1 MAGNFVAM
9 LTPLLLHMGISEMAA
24 FLLWQAVCFFGG
36 GPETAAAVTGG
47 YAALLG
53 NLLVLP
59 FAVWMYRR
67 DMNRDTEECGGR
79 GQPAQERCR
88 RLSASGLSAG
98 SAGLRRR
105 KIGLRRREVWPE
117 TQENRSKTQ
126 KGWTETQGNQRIK
139 RRASNVFLPA
149 LLCLAAGG
157 ILNVLYS
164 GLLNALHIQDFFSS
178 QVQEQLLSVPWPL
191 QLAGLGLLVPVTEE
205 LIFRGLTYRRM
216 RRVLP
221 ALPAIVLSALLFA
234 VYHGNPL
241 QIIFAFPMAVVLAAL
256 YERGKLFVFPVLF
269 HVGANLTAVFLNFLL

>member
-1 MAGNFVAM
+1 MAGNFVAI

-24 FLLWQAVCFFGG
+24 FLLWQAVCLFGG
-36 GPETAAAVTGG
+36 SPETAAAVTGG

-67 DMNRDTEECGGR
+67 DMNRDTEKCGDC
-79 GQPAQERCR
+79 GQPAQER
-88 RLSASGLSAG
+88 
-98 SAGLRRR
+98 
-105 KIGLRRREVWPE
+105 
-117 TQENRSKTQ
+117 
-126 KGWTETQGNQRIK
+126 
-139 RRASNVFLPA
+139 NVFLPA
-149 LLCLAAGG
+149 LLCLAGG
-157 ILNVLYS
+157 GTLNILYS
-164 GLLNALHIQDFFSS
+164 GLLNALRIQDFFSN

-241 QIIFAFPMAVVLAAL
+241 QIIFAFPMAVVLAVL
-256 YERGKLFVFPVLF
+256 YERGKLFIFPVLF
-269 HVGANLTAVFLNFLL
+269 HVGANLTAVLLNFLL